1 MSRFELT
8 IWGARGSIP
17 APAAANT
24 RYGSDTSCIE
34 LRCGERVIF
43 LDAGTGIVAAGR
55 KLYEEKLV
63 NDFDVLLTHCHFDHV
78 MGLPFLIPL
87 YKDHVSAR
95 IFAGHLLDGTTCR
108 HMVNRFM
115 CPPYFPVTPKQFAA
129 KIDYRNFRPPDAIDL
144 GDGILVKT
152 FRLNHPNGAVGYRI
166 EFEGRALCYITD
178 TEHLAGEI
186 DEALVSF
193 IAGAEVMIYDST
205 YTDEEF
211 ARFVGFGH
219 STWQQGVRLCQT
231 AGVARFVAF
240 HHDVSR
246 TDGWL
251 EALEAEMRD
260 VLPGA
265 CVARTGLT
273 LTV

>member
-8 IWGARGSIP
+8 VWGARGSIP
-17 APAAANT
+17 APAAVNT
-24 RYGSDTSCIE
+24 RYGSDTSCVE

-55 KLYEEKLV
+55 KLYEEKRV
-63 NDFDVLLTHCHFDHV
+63 DDFDVLLTHCHFDHV

-108 HMVNRFM
+108 NMVARFM

-129 KIDYRNFRPPDAIDL
+129 KIGYRDFRPPDEIDL
-144 GDGILVKT
+144 GDGICVKT
-152 FRLNHPNGAVGYRI
+152 FRLNHPNGAVGYRVD
-166 EFEGRALCYITD
+166 FDGRSLCYITD
-178 TEHLAGEI
+178 TEHEVGTI
-186 DEALVSF
+186 DPALVEF

-205 YTDEEF
+205 YTDEDF
-211 ARFVGFGH
+211 ARYVGFGH
-219 STWQQGVRLCQT
+219 STWQQGVRLCRA
-231 AGVARFVAF
+231 AGVERFVAF

-251 EALEAEMRD
+251 ERLEAEMRA
-260 VLPGA
+260 VFPGA
-265 CVARTGLT
+265 YVASTGLT
-273 LTV
+273 LSV